1 MPKPLRPLTP
11 ELSPAHRLGAEL
23 RAYRRKSGH
32 SQQSLGEAVHV
43 SKALIGS
50 IEAGERIS
58 SAEVIKACDDE
69 LVARGELCDLWRTAA
84 KARRRPGR
92 PSKSAAGAR
101 TPESSASSSLGW
113 AMDYVERTL
122 NVRLDRTG
130 ATRGS
135 ASVGAATNRRSWIR
149 LERASIDDVGRRGW
163 GGIEAVAALP
173 GIAAPEWI
181 NSLTW
186 RGEEPGVLWR
196 ADEVKCVEQV
206 PVEAGASLARDPG
219 LTSTWWKT
227 WTESMDTLGAGRST
241 RIAVARRQSV
251 TADHVA
257 RVIEAVWPR
266 RINTRVLEWT
276 CAHGEMT
283 WRKLTGPECW
293 ILGWDGYG
301 VAPRG
306 LDAAT
311 LWSNSLGV
319 PEVAARI
326 WRERAA
332 DLESPTGELMALFCL
347 ARILG
352 SPRAPRHPLYE
363 LANAEAAH
371 LLAFTSL
378 SA

>member
-11 ELSPAHRLGAEL
+11 DLSPAHRLGAEL
-23 RAYRRKSGH
+23 RAYRRKGRH
-32 SQQSLGEAVHV
+32 SQKSLGEAVHV
-43 SKALIGS
+43 SKTLIGR

-69 LVARGELCDLWRTAA
+69 LGAKGALCDLWRAA
-84 KARRRPGR
+84 AGARRRPGR
-92 PSKSAAGAR
+92 PAKSAAGAR
-101 TPESSASSSLGW
+101 APEPGASSPLER
-113 AMDYVERTL
+113 AMDHVERIL
-122 NVRLDRTG
+122 NVRLDR
-130 ATRGS
+130 AAAVRGL
-135 ASVGAATNRRSWIR
+135 ASVGAVTSRRTWIR
-149 LERASIDDVGRRGW
+149 LEHASVDDVGRRGW
-163 GGIEAVAALP
+163 GGIEAIASLP
-173 GIAAPEWI
+173 GVTAPGWM

-186 RGEEPGVLWR
+186 RGEEPDVVWR
-196 ADEVKCVEQV
+196 ADEVACIEQT
-206 PVEAGASLARDPG
+206 PVEARASLDRDPE
-219 LTSTWWKT
+219 LTPRWWSTWA
-227 WTESMDTLGAGRST
+227 ESMDALAAGRST
-241 RIAVARRQSV
+241 RTAVARQQPV
-251 TADHVA
+251 TAEHVA
-257 RVIEAVWPR
+257 RVIEALWPQ

-352 SPRAPRHPLYE
+352 SPRAQRHPLYE
-363 LANAEAAH
+363 LATTKAAH
-371 LLAFTSL
+371 LLASTSL